1 MHSCRKF
8 RNSSEKICSIL
19 EPGSS
24 VIHKQQ
30 CLFAVIVK
38 VLGEPGLVERKLM
51 SYFRSGIGTFC
62 GFILA
67 AVGIGE
73 RSSVLALIGLFSF
86 ADGLFFIIRR

>member
-1 MHSCRKF
+1 MQ
-8 RNSSEKICSIL
+8 SSSIL

-24 VIHKQQ
+24 VIQKQQ

-38 VLGEPGLVERKLM
+38 VLGKPGLFERKLM
-51 SYFRSGIGTFC
+51 SYLRSGIGTFC

-73 RSSVLALIGLFSF
+73 RSLVLALIGLLSF
-86 ADGLFFIIRR
+86 AYGLFFIIRR